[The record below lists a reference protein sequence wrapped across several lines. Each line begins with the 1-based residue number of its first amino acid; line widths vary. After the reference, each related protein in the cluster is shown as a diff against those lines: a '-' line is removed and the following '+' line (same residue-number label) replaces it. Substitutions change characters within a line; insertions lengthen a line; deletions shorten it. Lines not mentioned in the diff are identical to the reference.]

1 MDNISKI
8 GANAN
13 FYVNNQSVKKE
24 NDSKKAEEN
33 NVVPQNTINESKDP
47 EAIFEAMQ
55 MSAIQNK
62 AIAFGKFVNPK
73 DYLSEDRIKDIETSM
88 GAFEGN
94 TETTKAAMDTEFKG
108 VSAWENLSDAQKLA
122 MAASMQIRE

>member
-94 TETTKAAMDTEFKG
+94 TETIKAAMDTEFKG